1 MIYLID
7 FPGYG
12 TGNIFE
18 TEIYN
23 KVMSICN
30 AFIFVVRNSVIKE
43 NDTKKILD
51 SMFNQVKQQK
61 KNLANKFIKSC
72 LFIFN
77 NDNKQPT
84 TDKDIEIAK
93 NDITDIIK
101 GVDKED
107 LNMVFFNAKFYCN
120 YCSNFNYFFNIENLL
135 RMQYDNFVV
144 YKNNIFT
151 YPELFTSKK
160 YNTFGEYIY
169 KELMDRIKN
178 EEIGSGKIKST
189 QKVKKDV
196 HEKIAEII
204 QKYNFMNPEDY
215 SKYGKL
221 IDKVI
226 CYGQDNINT
235 LKTLNQSN
243 IGEFKKD
250 FISQINCINNEM
262 QEDIK
267 EKIQDV
273 ISMLDL
279 FFSEK
284 EKRDSKEKEN
294 FIKSVSNIS
303 EKMYLL
309 IESSDKEIQLIIE
322 EIKMKIT
329 NAIKTKEENINKLLD
344 SKNYKDIIKE
354 INNEI
359 SNNLEKLN
367 KWIEDYLEK
376 YNSESEKFF
385 NGEQE
390 LLKYIKGQNI
400 LKLKKNFKI
409 YFSKKVGSGRKNI
422 AKEIYDEIINSTESL
437 GNIFMEKGF
446 INWIKSLFSDYHYLS
461 NIMNIVI
468 NTYLNRVNKILF
480 LLAKSFKDYIKE
492 EICSLSIQVL
502 ILEMKFND
510 EQLEIWKNLLS
521 FYKKKKAE
529 LIKINN

>member
-1 MIYLID
+1 
-7 FPGYG
+7 
-12 TGNIFE
+12 
-18 TEIYN
+18 
-23 KVMSICN
+23 
-30 AFIFVVRNSVIKE
+30 
-43 NDTKKILD
+43 
-51 SMFNQVKQQK
+51 MFNQVKQQK
-61 KNLANKFIKSC
+61 KVLVNKFIKSC

-267 EKIQDV
+267 EKIEDV
-273 ISMLDL
+273 ISTLDL

-284 EKRDSKEKEN
+284 DIRDSKEQDNFLFKIKDIIEKIYSLIELSNKEIEKIIKEVKEN
-294 FIKSVSNIS
+294 ISNSIKI
-303 EKMYLL
+303 
-309 IESSDKEIQLIIE
+309 
-322 EIKMKIT
+322 
-329 NAIKTKEENINKLLD
+329 KEENINKLLA
-344 SKNYKDIIKE
+344 SKNYKDIINE

-359 SNNLEKLN
+359 SNNLEIIN
-367 KWIEDYLEK
+367 KWIEEYLEK
-376 YNSESEKFF
+376 YNSESEKLF
-385 NGEQE
+385 NESKE
-390 LLKYIKGQNI
+390 LLKHIKAEI
-400 LKLKKNFKI
+400 KLKIKKNFKI
-409 YFSKKVGSGRKNI
+409 YFSKKVGSGKKNI

-437 GNIFMEKGF
+437 GNILLQKGF

-468 NTYLNRVNKILF
+468 NTYLNRINKILI
-480 LLAKSFKDYIKE
+480 LLGNSFKEYISNYVY
-492 EICSLSIQVL
+492 SLSTNL
-502 ILEMKFND
+502 FILEMKFND
-510 EQLEIWKNLLS
+510 KQFEIWKNLLS
-521 FYKKKKAE
+521 FYNEKKKE
-529 LIKINN
+529 LIQIKLI